1 MKNLFKFS
9 LALFMICFMN
19 SCNNDDDDDNSTP
32 PTSSTTTYKATLNG
46 SSEVPANASTATGM
60 ATLVYNNSSKVFN
73 ITVTYTGMTA
83 TNAHIHKGAVGV
95 SGPPVFPF
103 TSFTSPIYFTST
115 ALDATQIADL
125 NANLYYVNLHS
136 TAYPDGEIRG
146 QLIKQT
152 TSAGGGGY

>member
-1 MKNLFKFS
+1 
-9 LALFMICFMN
+9 MN
-19 SCNNDDDDDNSTP
+19 SCSDDDDNNSSGS
-32 PTSSTTTYKATLNG
+32 SSTVTTYKATLNG
-46 SSEVPANASTATGM
+46 ASEVPANSSTATGT
-60 ATLVYNNSSKVFN
+60 ANLVYNNSSKTFN

-103 TSFTSPIYFTST
+103 TSFSSPIYFTST
-115 ALDATQIADL
+115 TLDATQIIDL
-125 NANLYYVNLHS
+125 GSNLYYVNLHS

-152 TSAGGGGY
+152 SSPY